1 MSEFI
6 TILLYFDFKRVN
18 HYGFSFFF
26 LEICFSLV
34 SKAISSAIL
43 RQEAPGANLPF
54 H

>member
-26 LEICFSLV
+26 QKF
-34 SKAISSAIL
+34 AF
-43 RQEAPGANLPF
+43 P
-54 H
+54 